1 MEREIAKRIAR
12 NLKQWCAD
20 KKYCQS
26 NCSVE
31 EVAEDLD
38 VTADQLRRF
47 FLCYIQ
53 IKFVAWRKK
62 MRINY
67 ARELLLKF
75 PEAPLEQ
82 IGILVGINDK
92 ANFRRQFIEETGIS
106 PTHWKDIHS
115 RKCRRNRRRNE
126 RKQRHPDIPSLL

>member
-1 MEREIAKRIAR
+1 MEKEIARRISR
-12 NLKQWCAD
+12 NLKRWCAD
-20 KKYCQS
+20 MKYCQS
-26 NCSVE
+26 NYSME
-31 EVAEDLD
+31 DVAEELD
-38 VTADQLRRF
+38 VTVEQLRRF
-47 FLCYIQ
+47 FLCYVQ
-53 IKFVAWRKK
+53 LKFVAWRKK

-106 PTHWKDIHS
+106 PTQWKDLHS
-115 RKCRRNRRRNE
+115 RKCRRNRRRNK
-126 RKQRHPDIPSLL
+126 RRQRHPDIPSLL